1 MNVKAPSFIL
11 MTAGLKTLANRT
23 ILYKEKKINQSHL
36 INKTL
41 KIMMLW
47 SSPCLNI
54 KEERE

>member
-23 ILYKEKKINQSHL
+23 ILYKEKKNQSHL